1 MVSSVLLK
9 PVWFQALVCRGF
21 RRHGF
26 HAGPQRGSSKLWF
39 AEVPGG
45 LLHCDYYVVFCP
57 IVGGAY

>member
-1 MVSSVLLK
+1 MA
-9 PVWFQALVCRGF
+9 FMQARKGGVPSFGLPRA

-26 HAGPQRGSSKLWF
+26 HGGPQRGSSKLWF
-39 AEVPGG
+39 AEVSGG